1 VRVGIVGLPNAGKS
15 SLFNAL
21 TNAQAQTANYP
32 FTTVE
37 PNVAVCGVPDDRLE
51 QVAEAVGAS
60 PVIHETIDFYD
71 IAGLVRGAHTGE
83 GLGNQF
89 LSHIRQTDAIV
100 HVVRAHSDASVVHPE
115 GRTDPLAD
123 IETIETELI
132 YADLE
137 QANRRLERVA
147 REAKSHKAEAVAEHE
162 WLSELI
168 GVLDKGQPVL
178 QAPPPPEQ
186 APDALERLQPL
197 TRKPVLYVLNIDED
211 GEPEVPEAVA
221 EHARATQAD
230 AICVSARLE
239 SELSEL
245 APDQAQQMRAELGIA
260 ESTLSKLVRS
270 AFELLGL
277 ISFFTAHPDTEA
289 TAHAVVSGTT
299 VWQGAGK
306 VHTDMQQGFI
316 RAEVIGWKEL
326 VEAGSYAKA
335 REQATLRVESR
346 DYVLCDGDVV
356 NIRFRS

>member
-1 VRVGIVGLPNAGKS
+1 MKVGIVGLPNAGKS

-37 PNVAVCGVPDDRLE
+37 PNVAVCSVPDERLE
-51 QVAEAVGAS
+51 QVATAIGSS
-60 PVIHETIDFYD
+60 PIIFETIDFYD

-89 LSHIRQTDAIV
+89 LSHIRETDAIV

-115 GRTDPLAD
+115 GRTDALAD
-123 IETIETELI
+123 IEMVETELI

-147 REAKSHKAEAVAEHE
+147 RDAKSQKPEAVAEHE
-162 WLSELI
+162 WLTELV
-168 GVLDKGQPVL
+168 GVLGRGEPVS
-178 QAPPPPEQ
+178 AGPPPPKQ
-186 APDALERLQPL
+186 APNALDELQPL

-211 GEPEVPEAVA
+211 PDSEVPEAVA
-221 EHARATQAD
+221 EHARATNAET
-230 AICVSARLE
+230 ICVSARLE

-245 APDQAQQMRAELGIA
+245 GPEQAEQMRAELGFT
-260 ESTLSKLVRS
+260 EPTLSKLVRS
-270 AFELLGL
+270 AFALLGL

-299 VWQGAGK
+299 AWEGAGK

-326 VEAGSYAKA
+326 VQAGSYAKA
-335 REQATLRVESR
+335 REQATLRLEGR
-346 DYVLCDGDVV
+346 DYVLRDGDVV